1 MRPLPAAVS
10 TSARDRMRSPDGS
23 RVARR
28 LMELGI
34 VLPARSVPPALYSPY
49 QRAGRRVSVAGQPPY
64 VDGEIRYRGKVGAG
78 LSLAEGIDSAR
89 ISSLN
94 VLAQLLHACDG
105 DLDRVVCCVDMIVFV
120 NAAPDFHDIHKVAD
134 GASALLHQVFAPL
147 GPPAR
152 SSLGCA
158 VLPMDIATE
167 VQASFY
173 LR

>member
-1 MRPLPAAVS
+1 MAEPAPAP
-10 TSARDRMRSPDGS
+10 AGDGLRELGGS

-28 LMELGI
+28 LVELGI
-34 VLPARSVPPALYSPY
+34 VLPRRSAPPALYSPY
-49 QRAGRRVSVAGQPPY
+49 RRAGRRVSVAGQPPY
-64 VDGEIRYRGKVGAG
+64 LDGELRYRGKVGAD
-78 LSLAEGIDSAR
+78 LSLDDGIESAR
-89 ISSLN
+89 LSALN
-94 VLAQLLHACDG
+94 VLAHLLHACAG
-105 DLDRVVCCVDMIVFV
+105 NLDRVACCVDMIVFV
-120 NAAPDFHDIHKVAD
+120 NAAPDFHDVHKVAD
-134 GASALLHQVFAPL
+134 GASALLHQVFDPL

>member
-1 MRPLPAAVS
+1 MADPAPAPAGDRPREAG
-10 TSARDRMRSPDGS
+10 GS

-28 LMELGI
+28 LAELGI
-34 VLPARSVPPALYSPY
+34 VLPRRSVPPALYSPY

-64 VDGEIRYRGKVGAG
+64 LDGAVRYRGKVGAE
-78 LSLAEGIDSAR
+78 LSLDDGIDSAR
-89 ISSLN
+89 LSALN
-94 VLAQLLHACDG
+94 VLAHLLHACEG
-105 DLDRVVCCVDMIVFV
+105 DLDRVACCVDMIVFV
-120 NAAPDFHDIHKVAD
+120 NAAPHFHDVHRVAD
-134 GASALLHQVFAPL
+134 GASALLHQVFDPL